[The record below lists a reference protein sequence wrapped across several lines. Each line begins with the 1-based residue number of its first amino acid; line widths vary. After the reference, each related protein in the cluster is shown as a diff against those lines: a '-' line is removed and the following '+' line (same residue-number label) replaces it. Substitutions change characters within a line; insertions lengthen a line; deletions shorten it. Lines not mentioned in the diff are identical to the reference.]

1 MEQLIIIGS
10 VVNRTYDFCA
20 SGYIVNVD
28 RSHFVDFSLPLF
40 NYQVGNYINKRKQ
53 SISYD
58 WLFFIRPF
66 HSTVWFCCLG
76 LFLLIC
82 IIQWVLHDYFCIA
95 IESQVCKSLSFL
107 FWAMFMLCQAYY
119 W

>member
-1 MEQLIIIGS
+1 
-10 VVNRTYDFCA
+10 
-20 SGYIVNVD
+20 
-28 RSHFVDFSLPLF
+28 
-40 NYQVGNYINKRKQ
+40 
-53 SISYD
+53 
-58 WLFFIRPF
+58 
-66 HSTVWFCCLG
+66 LG

-95 IESQVCKSLSFL
+95 NESQVCKSLSFL